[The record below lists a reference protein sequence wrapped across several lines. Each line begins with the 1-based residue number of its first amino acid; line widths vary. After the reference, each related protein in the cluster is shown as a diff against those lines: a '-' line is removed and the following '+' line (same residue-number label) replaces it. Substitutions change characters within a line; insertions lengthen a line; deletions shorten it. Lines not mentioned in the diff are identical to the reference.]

1 MAEEHGR
8 NIGADILD
16 VNVGMNG
23 IDEKE
28 VLYQA
33 VTELSQSVNLPLS
46 IDTSDPA
53 AMEKALRYYPGRAL
67 MNSISL

>member
-1 MAEEHGR
+1 MAEEQEEY
-8 NIGADILD
+8 GADILD

-53 AMEKALRYYPGRAL
+53 AMEKAVKVLSGKSAYEFNKP
-67 MNSISL
+67 